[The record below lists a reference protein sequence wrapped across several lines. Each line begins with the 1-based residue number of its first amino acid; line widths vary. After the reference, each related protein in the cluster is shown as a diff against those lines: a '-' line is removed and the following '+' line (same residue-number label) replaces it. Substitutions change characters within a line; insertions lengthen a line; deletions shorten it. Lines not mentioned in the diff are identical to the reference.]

1 MVSKMLAG
9 QWKQLDSAEQQKY
22 FNEAERL
29 KNLHQLQHP
38 NYKFNPKAK
47 RMGMKKSVSRLE
59 PLTRVSQPATPRVQ
73 ENYYTVNVPD
83 SASEASED
91 VVRYNAEDIAVHNL
105 SSDQNI
111 AIQPADSIPAPSTA
125 PSQPLPQI
133 IPIPGADQTFT
144 TSIVEL
150 E

>member
-1 MVSKMLAG
+1 MSKMLAG

-59 PLTRVSQPATPRVQ
+59 PLTRVSQPAAPRVQ

-91 VVRYNAEDIAVHNL
+91 VVRYNAEDIAIHNL

-111 AIQPADSIPAPSTA
+111 AIQPADSIPSTA
-125 PSQPLPQI
+125 PSQPLRQI

>member
-1 MVSKMLAG
+1 MNCIRLAFPS
-9 QWKQLDSAEQQKY
+9 LAPYY

-59 PLTRVSQPATPRVQ
+59 PLTRVSQPAAPRVQ

-91 VVRYNAEDIAVHNL
+91 VVRYNAEDIAIHNL

-111 AIQPADSIPAPSTA
+111 AIQPADSIPSTA

>member
-1 MVSKMLAG
+1 MSKMLAG

-91 VVRYNAEDIAVHNL
+91 VVRYNAEDIAIHNL

-111 AIQPADSIPAPSTA
+111 AIQPADSIPSTA

>member
-1 MVSKMLAG
+1 
-9 QWKQLDSAEQQKY
+9 
-22 FNEAERL
+22 
-29 KNLHQLQHP
+29 
-38 NYKFNPKAK
+38 
-47 RMGMKKSVSRLE
+47 MGMKQSVSRLE

-91 VVRYNAEDIAVHNL
+91 VVRYNAEDIAIHNL

-111 AIQPADSIPAPSTA
+111 AIQSAESNQAPSTA

-133 IPIPGADQTFT
+133 IPIPEADQTFT

>member
-1 MVSKMLAG
+1 MSKMLAG

-59 PLTRVSQPATPRVQ
+59 PLTRVSQPAAPRVQ

-91 VVRYNAEDIAVHNL
+91 VVRYNAEDIAIH
-105 SSDQNI
+105 
-111 AIQPADSIPAPSTA
+111 ST
-125 PSQPLPQI
+125 I
-133 IPIPGADQTFT
+133 
-144 TSIVEL
+144 
-150 E
+150 

>member
-1 MVSKMLAG
+1 
-9 QWKQLDSAEQQKY
+9 
-22 FNEAERL
+22 
-29 KNLHQLQHP
+29 
-38 NYKFNPKAK
+38 
-47 RMGMKKSVSRLE
+47 MGMKQSVSRLE

-91 VVRYNAEDIAVHNL
+91 VVRYNAEDIAIHNL

-111 AIQPADSIPAPSTA
+111 AIQPADSIPSTA

-133 IPIPGADQTFT
+133 IPIPEADQTFT

>member
-1 MVSKMLAG
+1 MSKMLAG

-59 PLTRVSQPATPRVQ
+59 PLTRVSQPAAPRVQ

-91 VVRYNAEDIAVHNL
+91 VVRYNAEDIAIHNL

-111 AIQPADSIPAPSTA
+111 AIQPADSIPSTA